1 MHSHTVL
8 GTAFDCKMAKHA
20 TIADLKAH
28 VATSVAAEAG
38 QPMNKK
44 RSCRA
49 GVTTRSATS
58 AIRSGETV
66 SVGLLNL
73 ADTRLQHYN
82 LYNTMS
88 LSRFRFL
95 FALRFEV
102 SP

>member
-1 MHSHTVL
+1 MVMLHPLELCTMLS
-8 GTAFDCKMAKHA
+8 
-20 TIADLKAH
+20 
-28 VATSVAAEAG
+28 
-38 QPMNKK
+38 
-44 RSCRA
+44 R
-49 GVTTRSATS
+49 
-58 AIRSGETV
+58 ETV

>member
-1 MHSHTVL
+1 MHSHTVVL
-8 GTAFDCKMAKHA
+8 E
-20 TIADLKAH
+20 LL
-28 VATSVAAEAG
+28 ATSVAAEAG